1 MYLKRLEILGF
12 KSFADKIK
20 LEFRPGITAVVGPNG
35 SGKSNISDALRWVLG
50 EQSIKNLRGT
60 KMDDVIFAGTQIRK
74 PLGLAEVTIVLDN
87 SDNSIPIDFNEVSI
101 TRKLFRSGESEY
113 LINKSAVRLRDIH
126 ELFYDT
132 GIGKEAY
139 SVIGQGKIDSILSA
153 KAEDRRLIFEEAAGI
168 IKYKTRKQVA
178 QRKLDET
185 DRNLLRLKDIL
196 IELDSQLA
204 PLQNQSTLA
213 EQYLALKQDLT
224 KLEINHSGVILKELQ
239 LKLAELNQSQT
250 ELAEKYQDF
259 EGQEN
264 IIESATEELRL
275 ELLGRDETISK
286 LHEDYYRVK
295 NQIDKYLEQ
304 LNFTKAKLQDLDQ
317 QEVECQQTGQVNLEQ
332 QTSLQ
337 EQAAILETAVA
348 AIRAKNTVDQAKLE
362 AQQQALTTQNEVIV
376 IREVSEQELKDEVIE
391 GLKEIAILK
400 NKLNSTDMQ
409 KGFLAKQV
417 AECQKKQA
425 LLEQQITKH
434 QTELQKQQE
443 SLALTDQ
450 ELSASHQL
458 ELELAKR
465 LIELE
470 AEQTSIQTKNLD
482 WKELIRGLE
491 SQIKLLEEMERGYQ
505 GYFQGVKAI
514 LADAA
519 NAPFAKGIKGIVADS
534 D

>member
-20 LEFRPGITAVVGPNG
+20 LEFKPGITAVVGPNG

-196 IELDSQLA
+196 LELDSQLA
-204 PLQNQSTLA
+204 PLQTQSALA
-213 EQYLALKQDLT
+213 EQYLAIKQDLT

-239 LKLAELNQSQT
+239 LKLDELNLSQT
-250 ELAEKYQDF
+250 QLAEKYQDF

-295 NQIDKYLEQ
+295 NQIDKYSG
-304 LNFTKAKLQDLDQ
+304 TAKL
-317 QEVECQQTGQVNLEQ
+317 
-332 QTSLQ
+332 
-337 EQAAILETAVA
+337 
-348 AIRAKNTVDQAKLE
+348 
-362 AQQQALTTQNEVIV
+362 
-376 IREVSEQELKDEVIE
+376 
-391 GLKEIAILK
+391 
-400 NKLNSTDMQ
+400 
-409 KGFLAKQV
+409 
-417 AECQKKQA
+417 
-425 LLEQQITKH
+425 
-434 QTELQKQQE
+434 
-443 SLALTDQ
+443 
-450 ELSASHQL
+450 
-458 ELELAKR
+458 
-465 LIELE
+465 
-470 AEQTSIQTKNLD
+470 
-482 WKELIRGLE
+482 
-491 SQIKLLEEMERGYQ
+491 Y
-505 GYFQGVKAI
+505 
-514 LADAA
+514 
-519 NAPFAKGIKGIVADS
+519 
-534 D
+534 

>member
-204 PLQNQSTLA
+204 PLQTQSTLA

-239 LKLAELNQSQT
+239 LKLDELNQSQT

-295 NQIDKYLEQ
+295 NQIDKYSG
-304 LNFTKAKLQDLDQ
+304 TAKL
-317 QEVECQQTGQVNLEQ
+317 
-332 QTSLQ
+332 
-337 EQAAILETAVA
+337 
-348 AIRAKNTVDQAKLE
+348 
-362 AQQQALTTQNEVIV
+362 
-376 IREVSEQELKDEVIE
+376 
-391 GLKEIAILK
+391 
-400 NKLNSTDMQ
+400 
-409 KGFLAKQV
+409 
-417 AECQKKQA
+417 
-425 LLEQQITKH
+425 
-434 QTELQKQQE
+434 
-443 SLALTDQ
+443 
-450 ELSASHQL
+450 
-458 ELELAKR
+458 
-465 LIELE
+465 
-470 AEQTSIQTKNLD
+470 
-482 WKELIRGLE
+482 
-491 SQIKLLEEMERGYQ
+491 Y
-505 GYFQGVKAI
+505 
-514 LADAA
+514 
-519 NAPFAKGIKGIVADS
+519 
-534 D
+534 